1 MSQTVSSCRAPTSLR
16 TKTCRHCGQ
25 PLFADGEEESF
36 PVSGVGTMHNR
47 CAQSYCQQH
56 GLTLEQAT
64 PICKH
69 WRYRGFCIYE
79 GTCFYKHP
87 PEAKGTP
94 KPPQAKPTPAELA
107 ARAAAW
113 RALNQTAQN
122 GIPHAS
128 SHPTDC
134 SSSQMTSANGNA
146 PPAQLSSE
154 SEPVSGSCA
163 AKMDGDQA
171 AMQIAQAC
179 DQRQPDDF
187 TAEAEAGQAS
197 TSAVSSSGMVAGKA
211 RSGVHA
217 IPSLAALH
225 AASNAARAVQNR
237 GPGKRNKVKN
247 RFRAGVF
254 RRFLLDTYGRELLSS
269 GSGVLDV
276 AGGKGELAFE
286 LVNLNNIPATV
297 VEPRA
302 LKLAKQELWLKAGFY
317 HRNSIFQRYIDVP
330 LPALLE
336 AGVATPPQLRMVVS
350 EAITAGIA
358 AADAS
363 TSATPAD
370 VSYPP
375 DGDISAAAGVSCC
388 PSADVSDAAAAD
400 RTRSGGA
407 DVSSDAGSAS
417 SGNRAESAAEDVTP
431 SRSTEGRQQ
440 DEARGYKHGGKGE
453 ADRISE
459 RSSLHALLEESFR
472 LALDTRWTHKGL
484 EHEGGSISSSA
495 LQEEDSDADED
506 TEAFPAAS
514 EGCTFPE
521 AAAQAVHVS
530 AADVDRVIDTWRR
543 CSILVGMHPDQA
555 TEAIVDF
562 AQRMRKPFA
571 VVPCCV
577 YAAEFPRRRLPD
589 GAPVRTNEDLIAY
602 IISKDPAAI
611 KMREL
616 PFEGR
621 NKVVYVT
628 EWSSKV
634 PLTQ

>member
-1 MSQTVSSCRAPTSLR
+1 MARRNPFLCLESAPCTIDVHRA
-16 TKTCRHCGQ
+16 
-25 PLFADGEEESF
+25 
-36 PVSGVGTMHNR
+36 
-47 CAQSYCQQH
+47 
-56 GLTLEQAT
+56 
-64 PICKH
+64 I
-69 WRYRGFCIYE
+69 

-122 GIPHAS
+122 DILHAS
-128 SHPTDC
+128 RHPTDC
-134 SSSQMTSANGNA
+134 SSSQVICASGNESFSA
-146 PPAQLSSE
+146 PPARLSSE
-154 SEPVSGSCA
+154 SEPALASPAVITA
-163 AKMDGDQA
+163 WDQA
-171 AMQIAQAC
+171 ALQIAQAC
-179 DQRQPDDF
+179 DRRQPGGF
-187 TAEAEAGQAS
+187 EEEAEADQPSGKA
-197 TSAVSSSGMVAGKA
+197 ASSGGLVAGTA
-211 RSGVHA
+211 QSGVRA

-254 RRFLLDTYGRELLSS
+254 RRFLLDTYGRQLLSS
-269 GSGVLDV
+269 GSGVLDI

-330 LPALLE
+330 LTALLD
-336 AGVATPPQLRMVVS
+336 AGVVTPPQLRMVVS
-350 EAITAGIA
+350 ETISACIA

-363 TSATPAD
+363 SSTTPAD
-370 VSYPP
+370 FSYYLGADTSNAEVSRSP
-375 DGDISAAAGVSCC
+375 DADIG
-388 PSADVSDAAAAD
+388 DAAAAD
-400 RTRSGGA
+400 LTRSGGA
-407 DVSSDAGSAS
+407 DVSNSAES
-417 SGNRAESAAEDVTP
+417 ARLGNRAEAAADFMP
-431 SRSTEGRQQ
+431 SRSTAGTQQ
-440 DEARGYKHGGKGE
+440 DEARGFEDMGKGE
-453 ADRISE
+453 AGRICD
-459 RSSLHALLEESFR
+459 RSSLHAMLEESFQ

-484 EHEGGSISSSA
+484 EHEGGSSSSAA
-495 LQEEDSDADED
+495 LQEEDSDADEE

-514 EGCTFPE
+514 NGCTFPE
-521 AAAQAVHVS
+521 AAAQADH
-530 AADVDRVIDTWRR
+530 
-543 CSILVGMHPDQA
+543 A

-602 IISKDPAAI
+602 IVSKDPAAI
-611 KMREL
+611 KVREL

-628 EWSSKV
+628 EWTSSSSS
-634 PLTQ
+634 PSLP